1 MPQQL
6 TAFIW
11 HFLRRHPLFMTLI
24 LLIVVIGSLE
34 ISLAPYIL
42 KIIVDTAAQRDITGH
57 QFIKEIT
64 FPAGAYILLTLIHNA
79 AMRSHH
85 YLCIKI
91 LPQLRKEISVSL
103 FDHLAKHSVSFFQQN
118 FSGDLAQKV
127 QNLAEGVES
136 IVTKISNVILGNIL
150 TLICAFVLLS
160 TVKIYFSIVL
170 LLWIMIYLGNGYRL
184 SKKTTFYAHDF
195 AKASSTLTGQLVD
208 SISNIVSAKVFGNVS
223 HETSRV
229 EEAVSQV
236 GQADQRLQHQVNR
249 TNFFQNLVF
258 TTLITL
264 LLAGLIYGRV
274 HGWISIG
281 DFAFVLGLCIT
292 IYTMA
297 DMLTKSMPD
306 LARDVGRCRQALQA
320 IIIPHEIQD
329 VPNATVL
336 KVSDGTICCKAIRF
350 GYGKNKLFEQFNLD
364 IQPKQKIGLI
374 GYSGAGKTSLINLL
388 FRLYDI
394 EEGEI
399 SIDGQNIKSV
409 TQASLMQNMALI
421 PQHPELFHRSLMDNI
436 RYGDTAA
443 SDEAVYHAAKLA
455 KCHEF
460 ITQLPEGYASMV
472 GEKGV
477 TLSGGQRQ
485 RIAIARAILK
495 NAPILILDEATSAL
509 DSATEKEIQD
519 ALHILMENKTVIVI
533 AHRLS
538 TILSMDRILFFDR
551 GQIIEDGTVAEL
563 QHKNGPFS
571 KLLAMQR
578 VS

>member
-1 MPQQL
+1 MPQHL
-6 TAFIW
+6 SAFIW
-11 HFLRRHPLFMTLI
+11 YFLRRHPLFISLI
-24 LLIVVIGSLE
+24 FLIVVVGSLE

-42 KIIVDTAAQRDITGH
+42 KIIVDTAAQRDISGAL
-57 QFIKEIT
+57 FLKEII
-64 FPAGAYILLTLIHNA
+64 FPAGAYIVLTLIHNA
-79 AMRSHH
+79 AMRSYH
-85 YLCIKI
+85 YLCIKV
-91 LPQLRKEISVSL
+91 LPQLHKEISVSL

-136 IVTKISNVILGNIL
+136 IVTKLSSVVLGNIF

-184 SKKTTFYAHDF
+184 SKKTAFYAHGF

-223 HETSRV
+223 HETNRV
-229 EEAVSQV
+229 EQAVSEV

-306 LARDVGRCRQALQA
+306 LARDIGRCQQSLHA

-329 VPNATVL
+329 APEAPAL
-336 KVSDGTICCKAIRF
+336 KISQGRISFKEVCF

-374 GYSGAGKTSLINLL
+374 GYSGAGKTSLINWL

-394 EEGEI
+394 KSGEI

-421 PQHPELFHRSLMDNI
+421 PQHPELFHRSLIDNI

-443 SDEAVYHAAKLA
+443 SDAAVYHAAKLA

-460 ITQLPEGYASMV
+460 ITQLPDGYDSMV

-578 VS
+578 I